1 MDASK
6 SFAKDSDIE
15 DLVSGKIK
23 CGGYDTSVDPKF
35 PEFLVN
41 YKSNPTE
48 FQSSNLKWI
57 RPLNLTEVF
66 AALESNPGN
75 FPFFLR
81 SLMGILARG
90 LLISP
95 FETGAR
101 LVVAN
106 TSVGIYKKNSA
117 TVFIDIDNIPEL
129 LQVSVSDS
137 EIVIGAAITIS
148 KLLSVLKKLQSEAP
162 ENSNKVFLDPHSP
175 SLLSFPLFSLPS
187 FPLSAISLR
196 NIDLSQ
202 FLSPAFLFSVENTE
216 KIFSRKIEKFARCFC
231 YTRRKSR

>member
-1 MDASK
+1 MVITTYTALKATNVRFNSMEFGEEYNFFNLFEFFQGDISMEQMEKQFDGNICRCTGYRFIFIFNSFFCAQHKIDKIILFKSLRPILDASK

-75 FPFFLR
+75 
-81 SLMGILARG
+81 
-90 LLISP
+90 
-95 FETGAR
+95 
-101 LVVAN
+101 
-106 TSVGIYKKNSA
+106 
-117 TVFIDIDNIPEL
+117 
-129 LQVSVSDS
+129 
-137 EIVIGAAITIS
+137 
-148 KLLSVLKKLQSEAP
+148 LS
-162 ENSNKVFLDPHSP
+162 
-175 SLLSFPLFSLPS
+175 LFSYVPS
-187 FPLSAISLR
+187 WTSSL
-196 NIDLSQ
+196 
-202 FLSPAFLFSVENTE
+202 A
-216 KIFSRKIEKFARCFC
+216 AC
-231 YTRRKSR
+231 

>member
-1 MDASK
+1 MD
-6 SFAKDSDIE
+6 
-15 DLVSGKIK
+15 
-23 CGGYDTSVDPKF
+23 
-35 PEFLVN
+35 
-41 YKSNPTE
+41 
-48 FQSSNLKWI
+48 
-57 RPLNLTEVF
+57 
-66 AALESNPGN
+66 
-75 FPFFLR
+75 
-81 SLMGILARG
+81 ILARC

-95 FETGAR
+95 FVTGAR

-137 EIVIGAAITIS
+137 EIVIGAAVTIS

-175 SLLSFPLFSLPS
+175 SLVSFPLFSS
-187 FPLSAISLR
+187 FPLSASQYPSAISICP
-196 NIDLSQ
+196 NSSPP
-202 FLSPAFLFSVENTE
+202 FLYSSPLPFFLVLKILK
-216 KIFSRKIEKFARCFC
+216 KIFLRKIEKFARCFC